1 MGGEVCLGELQV
13 TREGQRNEPEP
24 QPEPKRLAG
33 FCIIANRGIRML
45 LPEAY
50 PYGGTWVFYVIAPV
64 ILSGVVASLWWIV
77 KGAIGVFGRTP
88 RG

>member
-1 MGGEVCLGELQV
+1 
-13 TREGQRNEPEP
+13 
-24 QPEPKRLAG
+24 
-33 FCIIANRGIRML
+33 ML